1 MGIASSPL
9 LVRNLCA
16 ALAVSGLAAC
26 AGDAEDPYLISSSV
40 ARDAAPSA
48 DDVPAL
54 VAGTTAFTAD
64 VYRLTSATS
73 GNLFLSPHS
82 ISTALAMTWAG
93 ARTTTASQL
102 ASALHFPAIDDA
114 RVHQAFN
121 ALDLALAS
129 RAQAATSG
137 VRPFRLITANSIWG
151 QTGKAFEP
159 AFLDTLA
166 ENYGTGLRVLDFV
179 ADPDGSR
186 GIINGWVEDHTDGRI
201 QDLLAPQTITPDT
214 RLVLTNA
221 ITFSAA
227 WDAPFDP
234 ARTISAAF
242 AAPSGAVAVPTLHQT
257 EEYGYGTGED
267 FTVVELPYDGDQL
280 AMDLIRPELA
290 QGASGDPLAALE
302 ASLDGAKLTEIVAA
316 IHAGAVELSLPK
328 FTFTSALDLKDT
340 LVALGAVD
348 AFTADADFSGMDGTR
363 DLAISD
369 VVHKAFV
376 AIDES
381 GTEAAAATAVVV
393 GDTSAPVAVP
403 VAFDRPFLFLIR
415 DRPTGEIL
423 FIGRV
428 VDPR

>member
-1 MGIASSPL
+1 MGIASSPR

-16 ALAVSGLAAC
+16 AVAASALAAC
-26 AGDAEDPYLISSSV
+26 GGDAGDPYLVSSSA
-40 ARDAAPSA
+40 ARNAAPSA

-64 VYRLTSATS
+64 VYRLTSATP

-114 RVHQAFN
+114 RVHAAFN

-129 RAQAATSG
+129 RAQAAMSG
-137 VRPFRLITANSIWG
+137 TRPFRLVTAIWG
-151 QTGKAFEP
+151 QTGKVFEP

-166 ENYGTGLRVLDFV
+166 QNYGTGLRILDFA
-179 ADPDGSR
+179 ADPDGAR
-186 GIINGWVEDHTDGRI
+186 GIINGWVEDRTDGKI
-201 QDLLAPQTITPDT
+201 QDLLAPETITPDT

-234 ARTISAAF
+234 AATTSAAF
-242 AAPSGAVAVPTLHQT
+242 ASPSGLVTVPTLHQSA
-257 EEYGYGTGED
+257 EYGYGAGAD
-267 FTVVELPYDGDQL
+267 FTAVELPYDGDQL

-290 QGASGDPLAALE
+290 PGASGDPLAALE
-302 ASLDGAKLTEIVAA
+302 ASLDGAKLTAIVAA
-316 IHAGAVELSLPK
+316 IQPGAVELSLPT
-328 FTFTSALDLKDT
+328 FTFTAALDLK
-340 LVALGAVD
+340 VALGAID

-393 GDTSAPVAVP
+393 GDTSVPVTVP

>member
-1 MGIASSPL
+1 MGIASSPR

-16 ALAVSGLAAC
+16 ALAASAVAAC
-26 AGDAEDPYLISSSV
+26 GGAAGDPYLISSSV
-40 ARDAAPSA
+40 ARDLAPST
-48 DDVPAL
+48 DDLGAL
-54 VAGTTAFTAD
+54 VAGNTAFAAD
-64 VYRLTSATS
+64 VYRLTSRTP
-73 GNLFLSPHS
+73 GNVFLSPHS

-102 ASALHFPAIDDA
+102 EAALHFPAIEGA
-114 RVHQAFN
+114 RVHAAFN

-129 RAQAATSG
+129 RAQAATG
-137 VRPFRLITANSIWG
+137 DTRPFRLTTANSIWG

-159 AFLDTLA
+159 GFLDTLA
-166 ENYGTGLRVLDFV
+166 RNYGTGLRVLDFV
-179 ADPDGSR
+179 ADPEASR
-186 GIINGWVEDHTDGRI
+186 GIINGWVEDHTDGKI
-201 QDLLAPQTITPDT
+201 TDLLAPETITPDT

-234 ARTISAAF
+234 ALTREAAF
-242 AAPSGAVAVPTLHQT
+242 AAPGGSVTVPTLHQAGD
-257 EEYGYGTGED
+257 YGYGAGVD
-267 FTVVELPYDGDQL
+267 FTAVEVPYDGDQL
-280 AMDLIRPELA
+280 AMVLIRPELA
-290 QGASGDPLAALE
+290 PGASGDPLAALE
-302 ASLDGAKLTEIVAA
+302 ASLDGAALAA
-316 IHAGAVELSLPK
+316 MLGSIEPGHVELALPK
-328 FTFTSALDLKDT
+328 FRFSAALGLNDT
-340 LVALGAVD
+340 LIELGAVD
-348 AFTADADFSGMDGTR
+348 AFGPAADFSGIDGTH

-393 GDTSAPVAVP
+393 GDTSVPVTIP

-415 DRPTGEIL
+415 DRPTGAIL

>member
-1 MGIASSPL
+1 M
-9 LVRNLCA
+9 VRNLCA
-16 ALAVSGLAAC
+16 AVAASALAAC
-26 AGDAEDPYLISSSV
+26 AGDAGDPYLVSSSA
-40 ARDAAPSA
+40 ARNAAPST
-48 DDVPAL
+48 DDIPAL

-64 VYRLTSATS
+64 VYRLTSATQ

-93 ARTTTASQL
+93 ARSTTASQL

-114 RVHQAFN
+114 RVHAAFN

-137 VRPFRLITANSIWG
+137 TRPFRLVTANSIWG

-179 ADPDGSR
+179 ADPDGAR
-186 GIINGWVEDHTDGRI
+186 GIINGWVDDRTDGKI
-201 QDLLAPQTITPDT
+201 QDLLAPETITPDT

-227 WDAPFDP
+227 WDSPFDP
-234 ARTISAAF
+234 AATTSASF
-242 AAPSGAVAVPTLHQT
+242 ASPSGPVSVPTLHQIA
-257 EEYGYGTGED
+257 EYGHGTGAD
-267 FTVVELPYDGDQL
+267 FTAVELPYDGDQL

-290 QGASGDPLAALE
+290 PGASGDPLAALE
-302 ASLDGAKLTEIVAA
+302 ASLDGAKLTAIVAA
-316 IHAGAVELSLPK
+316 IQPGAVELSLPK
-328 FTFTSALDLKDT
+328 FNFTAALGLNDT
-340 LVALGAVD
+340 LIALGAVD
-348 AFTADADFSGMDGTR
+348 AFSPDADFSGMDGTR

-376 AIDES
+376 AIDET

-393 GDTSAPVAVP
+393 GDTSAPVTVP